1 MGEAEQVAR
10 SYWAAESA
18 RDLDR
23 VMDHYNPDATFTAP
37 GYDLHGREAIL
48 RFYQESAAR
57 FPGLSVAIG
66 PVTGGGSNAAIEWRA
81 TFTTPTG
88 SKVFLR
94 GVNVIETGNGKFQH
108 VRVYYD
114 RQELDSQA

>member
-1 MGEAEQVAR
+1 MDEAERVAR

-18 RDLDR
+18 RDLAR
-23 VMDHYNPDATFTAP
+23 VMEHYNDDATFSAP
-37 GYDLHGREAIL
+37 GYDLHGKDEIL

-57 FPGLSVAIG
+57 FPGLSVEVG
-66 PVTGGGSNAAIEWRA
+66 HVTGGGSNAAIEWRA

-88 SKVFLR
+88 RTVPLH
-94 GVNVIETGNGKFQH
+94 GVNVIETANGKFQH

-114 RQELDSQA
+114 PQELDRES